1 MGQKIKTGDR
11 VKVLVGRD
19 RGRMG
24 TVLRM
29 VDNEY
34 ALVEGINIVKK
45 HERGNPQAGK
55 QGGIIEKEAK
65 IHRSNL
71 ALVHPVTNK
80 AGRVGFKTLDDG
92 RKVRVFKSDG
102 EVLDE

>member
-1 MGQKIKTGDR
+1 MGQKIKTGDQ
-11 VKVLVGRD
+11 VKVLAGRD

-29 VDNEY
+29 VSDDY
-34 ALVEGINIVKK
+34 VLVEGINIVKK
-45 HERGNPQAGK
+45 HTRGNPQAGT
-55 QGGIIEKEAK
+55 QGGIIEREAK

-71 ALVHPVTNK
+71 SLLHPVTNK
-80 AGRVGFKTLDDG
+80 AGRIGFKTLENG

-102 EVLDE
+102 EVLEE

>member
-1 MGQKIKTGDR
+1 MGQKIKTGDQ

-19 RGRMG
+19 RGRTG

-29 VDNEY
+29 VGDEY

-45 HERGNPQAGK
+45 HARGNPQAGK
-55 QGGIIEKEAK
+55 QGGIIEREAK

-80 AGRVGFKTLDDG
+80 AGRIGFKTLDDG